1 MTSLLMFYTLPVAC
15 IGFLCRY
22 TGERVLAFV
31 LYFLVTFFLAVV
43 KFGFMGTILLG
54 GVAFFASLIALLV
67 GFVVGEATQRSRLA
81 GALSLSLTGSAVL
94 WFMVMRYAH

>member
-15 IGFLCRY
+15 IGALCRF

-31 LYFLVTFFLAVV
+31 LYFLVTFFLVV
-43 KFGFMGTILLG
+43 TKFGFMGTLLLG
-54 GVAFFASLIALLV
+54 GAAMFASMFAILV

-81 GALSLSLTGSAVL
+81 GALSLSLAGSAVL
-94 WFMVMRYAH
+94 WFFVMRYAH